1 MTIEF
6 EIDVDAL
13 REENNLLKQELKK
26 YKPELKVSYNLETEC
41 LECIIYQDGH
51 TITTQFMK
59 DEFRH
64 YSNNELIEMYV
75 EELLGIQKTI
85 LSYQLANQLLP
96 LVENLKK
103 KNLV

>member
-1 MTIEF
+1 MAIDF
-6 EIDVDAL
+6 EIDIEAL

-41 LECIIYQDGH
+41 LECVIFQDGH
-51 TITTQFMK
+51 TITTQVLK
-59 DEFRH
+59 DEFKH
-64 YSNNELIEMYV
+64 YSNNELIDLYV
-75 EELLGIQKTI
+75 DELLGIQKTI

-103 KNLV
+103 KNLL